1 MLRDVLQWDKKIEE
15 SIQRMK
21 TTKRTCNLILGVGD
35 GKENGYFRSFQY
47 SHSTL
52 NVINDTNPLPK
63 NETFHLPIENV
74 VYHGMDWNCPP
85 FYIRLHE
92 MLEKYHGGINAENTI
107 RYIVPGLNSGN
118 LQAVIYDLSNEWVY
132 IAYGYVTEDKQ
143 KIDAYKRPYI
153 GLNLKE
159 LFNVSL

>member
-1 MLRDVLQWDKKIEE
+1 
-15 SIQRMK
+15 MK

-35 GKENGYFRSFQY
+35 GKGYFRSFQY

-52 NVINDTNPLPK
+52 NVINDSNPLPK
-63 NETFHLPIENV
+63 NDTFHLPIENV
-74 VYHGMDWNCPP
+74 VYHGMDWLCPS

-92 MLEKYHGGINAENTI
+92 MLTKYHGTISAENTL

-118 LQAVIYDLSNEWVY
+118 LQAVVYDLSNEWVY
-132 IAYGYVTEDKQ
+132 IAYGYINDKGK
-143 KIDAYKRPYI
+143 KINAYERPYI

-159 LFNVSL
+159 LFNQPL